1 MDDELD
7 IMELELEL
15 LPDMLELELLS
26 SWMRSTVTVPAHR
39 HHPLLFAQ
47 AYVTYQAGQLAKA
60 LDIYPAVSAS
70 NKPTIVA
77 NANLAPLAQPTTQ

>member
-26 SWMRSTVTVPAHR
+26 NWMRSTVTVPAVST
-39 HHPLLFAQ
+39 LI
-47 AYVTYQAGQLAKA
+47 LAR
-60 LDIYPAVSAS
+60 PRSWM
-70 NKPTIVA
+70 
-77 NANLAPLAQPTTQ
+77 